1 MTMTPPPYFFIR
13 INKKY
18 IRIGLDDIRYIESTG
33 NYVKIFTDTGSFL
46 TSLTIKQLEKA
57 LPDQSFCR
65 VNRGCIVPIHRIVCF
80 DRDGVILQH
89 NIRIAFSD
97 RYRREL
103 EARITILLSDH
114 PRRVAEEAE
123 V

>member
-1 MTMTPPPYFFIR
+1 MTPPPYFFIR

-18 IRIGLDDIRYIESTG
+18 IRIGFDDIRYIESTG

-57 LPDQSFCR
+57 LPVQSFCR
-65 VNRGCIVPIHRIVCF
+65 VNRGCIVPIHRIISF
-80 DRDGVILQH
+80 DRDGVILHH
-89 NIRIAFSD
+89 NIRISFSD

-103 EARITILLSDH
+103 ESRITILLSDH
-114 PRRVAEEAE
+114 PRRVAMEAE
-123 V
+123 E